1 MPILDKYAPYV
12 LSAYG
17 VAIVALA
24 GLVAWTIW
32 RSIDAKKK
40 LDRVE
45 PPKEE
50 GKQP

>member
-1 MPILDKYAPYV
+1 MPTLDKYARYV

-24 GLVAWTIW
+24 ALVAWTVW